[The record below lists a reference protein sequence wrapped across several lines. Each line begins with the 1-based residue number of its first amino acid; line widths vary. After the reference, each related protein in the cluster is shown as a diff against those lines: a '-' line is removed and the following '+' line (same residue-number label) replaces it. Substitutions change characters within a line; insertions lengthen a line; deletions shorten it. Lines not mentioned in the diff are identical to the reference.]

1 MAADYNVGNLSGQQ
15 NKLPSTTSNYHTLVN
30 NTEEGVVL
38 SGSDRLG
45 YIVNNNLNTSFGK
58 EEWTKNTI
66 KIPFGDDKITWSS
79 VQSGTVTPNVKVE
92 GTLTV
97 KGEAEVSLGG
107 QYKQNSKLYGAD
119 TGSTAEFTGL
129 IANNLLVQEQ
139 ASVNTWNA
147 QLNKLNVEG
156 GTVNIHTAVPQGNS
170 YFNYDSPV
178 DSKQSHIRE
187 AINIS
192 GGKTTIGRYSADD
205 AKINSEH
212 IGSCFGSLE
221 FVNPSYGILG
231 NLKDADS
238 AEIRKSQIT
247 QTGGSFIV
255 AGMSA
260 SVGGLNIDQQG
271 GTMNISTDGKG
282 SDAWH
287 LLSDYGDSKIEQSG
301 GEGTLLNIGGIAAY
315 NSKYGEIVSLLQN
328 KGVSYDQ
335 TNGVFEQN
343 GKKVDV
349 NPLVELIQ
357 SGAGTINIYKGI
369 DFSDHRQDS
378 IEDSSIKQSGGGII
392 NLGGAYNGVVFDI
405 TQEGNGG
412 TLNVNG
418 NLSTDVVTQNGA
430 GEIKVAEGV
439 SLSANTLNVT
449 SGVARSATSAVTG
462 SNVTLSGGSLSTEGS
477 TVTNTGSLAASELT
491 INSGTFVNKGT
502 LSAADAQAIAA
513 LASEEDAGLALLG
526 ASAGFTITVGPD
538 GAFVNEGQ
546 ASCNILVDGGTLTL
560 GAGSENYEITMN
572 SGTID
577 VQGDITSGSLTLNG
591 GTINFADGATV
602 TLADD
607 ATLNIS
613 EDTTIM
619 ITVAPEMLENL
630 EGMEFELF
638 AGNASNLT
646 SANIVFTDGDDDHS
660 NDMSAEVT
668 TGSSS
673 GSIKVESSEVV
684 PEPTTATLSLL
695 ALCGLAMRRRRK

>member
-1 MAADYNVGNLSGQQ
+1 MKLHLPKLLFVAVAGLSVACAADYEVGTHTGCNNLPSKEANYKVYSGDLTLTGTDRMGTFDSSGNL
-15 NKLPSTTSNYHTLVN
+15 LTDSNFGTEKWRYHL
-30 NTEEGVVL
+30 L
-38 SGSDRLG
+38 QPKQDSA
-45 YIVNNNLNTSFGK
+45 
-58 EEWTKNTI
+58 
-66 KIPFGDDKITWSS
+66 
-79 VQSGTVTPNVKVE
+79 GTVTKNVQVT
-92 GTLTV
+92 GTLSLN
-97 KGEAEVSLGG
+97 GSAQVSLGG
-107 QYKQNSKLYGAD
+107 QYKTSTDKLNVTSVD
-119 TGSTAEFTGL
+119 EFTGL
-129 IANNLLVQEQ
+129 IVNNLEVNDQ
-139 ASVNTWNA
+139 AKLNTWNA
-147 QLNKLNVEG
+147 IANKVTVNS
-156 GTVNIHTAVPQGNS
+156 GTVNIHSYRSEGNMG
-170 YFNYDSPV
+170 YRV
-178 DSKQSHIRE
+178 EGAKDSKQVQIRE
-187 AINIS
+187 ELNVNGGTITIGHAQYINHTNPDKADTQNPETDYHTLTSFGSYTYEGNPSIVGSYITGVKSFEINSSQINQTAGSLTVAGKSLSIGGLNINQS
-192 GGKTTIGRYSADD
+192 GGTMVISKNTYHFLADYGDSTIEQSGGTMTLGCLKAFNTYYDNVA
-205 AKINSEH
+205 E
-212 IGSCFGSLE
+212 SLKE
-221 FVNPSYGILG
+221 NGQTAEINPSVAISQTGVGIMNLG
-231 NLKDADS
+231 GVKFDNQKTGAAS
-238 AEIRKSQIT
+238 AEKSSIT
-247 QTGGSFIV
+247 QTGG
-255 AGMSA
+255 
-260 SVGGLNIDQQG
+260 
-271 GTMNISTDGKG
+271 
-282 SDAWH
+282 
-287 LLSDYGDSKIEQSG
+287 
-301 GEGTLLNIGGIAAY
+301 
-315 NSKYGEIVSLLQN
+315 
-328 KGVSYDQ
+328 GV
-335 TNGVFEQN
+335 
-343 GKKVDV
+343 
-349 NPLVELIQ
+349 
-357 SGAGTINIYKGI
+357 
-369 DFSDHRQDS
+369 
-378 IEDSSIKQSGGGII
+378 I
-392 NLGGAYNGVVFDI
+392 NLGGSYIGATFDI

-526 ASAGFTITVGPD
+526 ASAGFTMTVGPN
-538 GAFVNEGQ
+538 GTFENKGQ
-546 ASCNILVDGGTLTL
+546 AWCNILVDGGTLTL
-560 GAGSENYEITMN
+560 GAGSKNYEITMN

-602 TLADD
+602 TLTDD

-619 ITVAPEMLENL
+619 VTVTPEMLENL
-630 EGMEFELF
+630 EGKEFELF

-673 GSIKVESSEVV
+673 GSIMVESSELV